1 MTRRKAKTLK
11 RKGKINTSSEDDL
24 PEDRFKPYTN
34 QRKDSSNSIK
44 ETETDWVCSSCKNTN
59 KKIIK
64 KCTSKKK
71 FK

>member
-1 MTRRKAKTLK
+1 VTKRKIKTLK

-24 PEDRFKPYTN
+24 PEDRLKPYTN

-44 ETETDWVCSSCKNTN
+44 EIETDWICSSCKNTN
-59 KKIIK
+59 KRTHK